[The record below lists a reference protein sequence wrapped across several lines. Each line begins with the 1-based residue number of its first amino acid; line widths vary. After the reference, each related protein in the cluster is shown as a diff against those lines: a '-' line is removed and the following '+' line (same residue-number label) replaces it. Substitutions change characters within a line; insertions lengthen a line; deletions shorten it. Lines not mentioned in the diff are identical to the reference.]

1 MEPLLTAKGL
11 AEKLGLA
18 EQTIYNR
25 NSNGGDLP
33 PSIKIGRA
41 PRFRQSEVDAWLDR
55 LQANTAAVIEDP
67 PPKQRRRGRP
77 SKAEQVAA
85 RGQTVG

>member
-33 PSIKIGRA
+33 PSIKIPGGH
-41 PRFRQSEVDAWLDR
+41 
-55 LQANTAAVIEDP
+55 
-67 PPKQRRRGRP
+67 PKSP
-77 SKAEQVAA
+77 SDGHFKIPQ
-85 RGQTVG
+85 